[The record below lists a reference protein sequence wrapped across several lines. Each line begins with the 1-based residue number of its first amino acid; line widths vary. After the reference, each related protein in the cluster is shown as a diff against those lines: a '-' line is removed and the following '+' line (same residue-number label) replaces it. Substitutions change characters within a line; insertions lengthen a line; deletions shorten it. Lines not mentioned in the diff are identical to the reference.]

1 LAALRLRQQSVN
13 ACDQLRIRYG
23 GIHAKGAKH
32 KP

>member
-1 LAALRLRQQSVN
+1 LRLRQQSVN

-23 GIHAKGAKH
+23 GIHGKGAKH